1 LFAVALLANADA
13 ALAAR
18 LDAFRARQTQAV
30 LGMKLDD
37 A

>member
-1 LFAVALLANADA
+1 VALLANDDP

-30 LGMKLDD
+30 LDMRLDD
-37 A
+37 L